1 MCGRLVVTA
10 ATKALMN
17 AAGAV
22 RAEEARGPR
31 YNLAPTQDV
40 PAVLNATRDTLR
52 WIRWGLVPSWAKDL
66 NAGARMIN
74 ARSETAH
81 EKPSFR
87 DALAKRRCVILAN
100 GFYEWDRASGLGKQ
114 PWYIHRADGEPLLIA
129 GLWEI
134 WRDPSGAREWTTCT
148 VLTMEANALIRKL
161 HDRMPVILP
170 RERVDAWL
178 TPESGPGAAWRE
190 FFVAYP
196 AEQLSMHPVSTRVN
210 SAANDAPDLLIPIP
224 TSPLLFDMPR

>member
-1 MCGRLVVTA
+1 MCGRLVVTT

-22 RAEEARGPR
+22 RAEEERGPR

-40 PAVLNATRDTLR
+40 PAVLNAARDTLK
-52 WIRWGLVPSWAKDL
+52 WIRWGLVPSCSKDL
-66 NAGARMIN
+66 KAGARLIN

-87 DALAKRRCVILAN
+87 HALAKRRCVILAD
-100 GFYEWDRASGLGKQ
+100 GFYEWDRVSGSGKQ

-129 GLWEI
+129 GLWEV
-134 WRDPSGAREWTTCT
+134 WRDPHDAREWTTCA
-148 VLTMEANALIRKL
+148 VLTMAPNKLIQTL

-178 TPESGPGAAWRE
+178 TPESKSVEACRE
-190 FFVAYP
+190 FFVPYP
-196 AEQLSMHPVSTRVN
+196 AERMSMHPVTPRVN
-210 SAANDAPDLLIPIP
+210 AATNDTPDLPTPIP
-224 TSPLLFDMPR
+224 PQPLLFGMP